1 MPLGMIGKKLGMTQV
16 YDDNGAV
23 VPVTV
28 VLAGPC
34 QILEVKKQD
43 QAGYSAVKLG
53 FDEKTKNVNKAEKG
67 YFESLSKAVN
77 KTITPK
83 KIQREFR
90 IKDTSSFKEGDV
102 LNADLFSQNELV
114 DVVGTSKGKGFQGVI
129 KRHGFAGGPASHGSH
144 FHRRTGAIGAH
155 TFPGRVW
162 KGQKMPGHMGNERTT
177 IKNLKI
183 FQVDVENN
191 LLLIK
196 GAIPGPNAGIVF
208 IKKK

>member
-114 DVVGTSKGKGFQGVI
+114 DVVGTSKGKGFQG
-129 KRHGFAGGPASHGSH
+129 
-144 FHRRTGAIGAH
+144 
-155 TFPGRVW
+155 
-162 KGQKMPGHMGNERTT
+162 
-177 IKNLKI
+177 
-183 FQVDVENN
+183 
-191 LLLIK
+191 
-196 GAIPGPNAGIVF
+196 
-208 IKKK
+208 

>member
-16 YDDNGAV
+16 YDENGAV

-28 VLAGPC
+28 VLTGPC
-34 QILEVKKQD
+34 QILEVKRQEK
-43 QAGYSAVKLG
+43 AGYSAVKLG
-53 FDEKTKNVNKAEKG
+53 FDEKVKNVNKAEKG
-67 YFESLSKAVN
+67 YFEGLSKVAN

-90 IKDTSSFKEGDV
+90 VTDTSSFKEGDV
-102 LNADLFSQNELV
+102 LNADVFSQNELV
-114 DVVGTSKGKGFQGVI
+114 DVIGISKGKGFQGVV
-129 KRHGFAGGPASHGSH
+129 KRYGFGGGPASHGSH
-144 FHRRTGAIGAH
+144 FHRRTGSVGAG
-155 TFPGRVW
+155 TSPGKIW

-177 IKNLKI
+177 VKNLKI

-196 GAIPGPNAGIVF
+196 GAIPGPNAGIVYVQ
-208 IKKK
+208 KK